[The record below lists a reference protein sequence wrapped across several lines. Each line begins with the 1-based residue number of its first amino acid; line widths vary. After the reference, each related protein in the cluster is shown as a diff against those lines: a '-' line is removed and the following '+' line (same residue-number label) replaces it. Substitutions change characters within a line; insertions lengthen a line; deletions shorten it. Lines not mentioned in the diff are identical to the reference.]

1 MTTEGTPADPGLDE
15 EYVDDDGD
23 DGDEAASPVAVAA
36 WGGPSIRR
44 WVLFGVLAVAII
56 ALDQVAKAWVVAN
69 LVEGRDATNVIGTYL
84 RLVHGRNSGILFGML
99 PQSGG
104 AFAIVSL
111 VVIGGIMAY
120 HWKAGRGIV
129 TTIALGL
136 LLGGAIGNFLDRLRY
151 GAVVDWIDMGIGPTR
166 FWTYNIGDAAI
177 TTSIILIIAMAFFP
191 VVASWGSDG

>member
-1 MTTEGTPADPGLDE
+1 MTTPGTPAEPGLDE
-15 EYVDDDGD
+15 EFIDDDE
-23 DGDEAASPVAVAA
+23 EAEAVTAAPV
-36 WGGPSIRR
+36 WRGPSIGR
-44 WVLFGVLAVAII
+44 WLLFGVLAVAIV
-56 ALDQVAKAWVVAN
+56 ALDQIAKAWVVAN
-69 LVEGRDATNVIGTYL
+69 LVEGKDATNIIGTYL

-99 PQSGG
+99 PQSAS

-111 VVIGGIMAY
+111 VVIVGIMAY
-120 HWKAGRGIV
+120 HWKSGRGIV

-151 GAVVDWIDMGIGPTR
+151 GAVVDWIDMGVGPTR

-191 VVASWGSDG
+191 VVASWGTND

>member
-1 MTTEGTPADPGLDE
+1 MTTQDSPENEGFVDDE
-15 EYVDDDGD
+15 E
-23 DGDEAASPVAVAA
+23 PVTAPKP
-36 WGGPSIRR
+36 WRGPSIRR
-44 WVLFGVLAVAII
+44 WLLFGVLAVAIV
-56 ALDQVAKAWVVAN
+56 ALDQIAKAWVVAN
-69 LVEGRDATNVIGTYL
+69 LVEGRDATNIIGTYL

-99 PQSGG
+99 PQSAG

-111 VVIGGIMAY
+111 AVIAGIMAY
-120 HWKAGRGIV
+120 HQKSGRGIV

-177 TTSIILIIAMAFFP
+177 TTSIILIIAMAVFP
-191 VVASWGSDG
+191 VVASWGSDD

>member
-1 MTTEGTPADPGLDE
+1 MTNQSVPVADGDGLDDE
-15 EYVDDDGD
+15 VIDDDEPD
-23 DGDEAASPVAVAA
+23 TVATATS
-36 WGGPSIRR
+36 WRGPSIGR
-44 WVLFGVLAVAII
+44 WVLFGVLAIAIVV
-56 ALDQVAKAWVVAN
+56 LDQIAKAWVVTN
-69 LVEGRDATNVIGTYL
+69 LVEGRDATDIIGTYL

-99 PQSGG
+99 PQSAS

-111 VVIGGIMAY
+111 VVIAGIMAY
-120 HWKAGRGIV
+120 HWKSGRGIV

-151 GAVVDWIDMGIGPTR
+151 GAVVDWIDMGVGSTR

-191 VVASWGSDG
+191 VVASWGTDG